1 MHIIHCIYTST
12 KVKHHPY
19 CLIDLALFTYENKYH
34 ILVTFHNELTELHNE
49 TCVRWMRHQKA
60 VLYSVEVTL
69 QDVLYSVE
77 VTLQDV
83 QV

>member
-1 MHIIHCIYTST
+1 
-12 KVKHHPY
+12 
-19 CLIDLALFTYENKYH
+19 
-34 ILVTFHNELTELHNE
+34 
-49 TCVRWMRHQKA
+49 MRHQKA